1 MKIRQCRQSAGKVK
15 VLEDHCIAGFVDG
28 EGSFHAAFQRNPD
41 VRIGWQA
48 VPEFHVSQN
57 VSSRHV
63 LEAIRDRPD
72 CGIIKA
78 NHRGIRND
86 RTHVLVVRSRVDLTT
101 KVIPFFDRYTLHTEK
116 KNDFESFKRIV
127 VMMNSEL
134 HLSADGFEK
143 IVSIAYSMNANGS
156 RRRINRE
163 AIPGTLKSSETIRQ
177 RSSGPVQPDVIK
189 I

>member
-1 MKIRQCRQSAGKVK
+1 M
-15 VLEDHCIAGFVDG
+15 EDHYIAGFVDG
-28 EGSFHAAFQRNPD
+28 EGSFHVAFQRNPD

-63 LEAIRDRPD
+63 LEAIRDRLD

-78 NHRGIRND
+78 NHRGSRND
-86 RTHVLVVRSRVDLTT
+86 RTHVLVVRNRQDLSV
-101 KVIPFFDRYTLHTEK
+101 KVIPFFDRHPLHTVK
-116 KNDFESFKRIV
+116 KSDFESFKQIV

-134 HLSADGFEK
+134 HLTADGFER

-156 RRRINRE
+156 RRRINRD
-163 AIPGTLKSSETIRQ
+163 AILGTLKSSETIRR
-177 RSSGPVQPDVIK
+177 RSPGPMQPDVIK